1 MKKPDVKKPSAK
13 KPEEPGYWAE
23 RVGAAET
30 YTDLFEAMGPFRE
43 QLGARF
49 RPFDVLVQRLLYR
62 FGQQKTE
69 KDKTPEREAAIAVLT
84 EVSLYLA
91 LVGSERAGFTTS
103 MITAAARKALSEVEA
118 DLVCMASSLKGY
130 ERTQAELSKICEDAP
145 ASPTARKH
153 ASLLSDGDK
162 ERELEIA
169 KVIQLAIEEAWAA
182 QKVSGFTGGGGF
194 DYEVKGEKA

>member
-1 MKKPDVKKPSAK
+1 MKTKKPD
-13 KPEEPGYWAE
+13 EPGYWAE

-30 YTDLFEAMGPFRE
+30 YQELLEAITHFRGG
-43 QLGARF
+43 LGARF

-62 FGQQKTE
+62 FGQQKSE

-91 LVGSERAGFTTS
+91 LVGGERAGFTTS
-103 MITAAARKALSEVEA
+103 MTTAVARKALSEVEA

-130 ERTQAELSKICEDAP
+130 ERTQAELEKICEDAP

-169 KVIQLAIEEAWAA
+169 RVIQMAIEESHAV
-182 QKVSGFTGGGGF
+182 QKANNFTGGGGF
-194 DYEVKGEKA
+194 DYEVKDKGREG